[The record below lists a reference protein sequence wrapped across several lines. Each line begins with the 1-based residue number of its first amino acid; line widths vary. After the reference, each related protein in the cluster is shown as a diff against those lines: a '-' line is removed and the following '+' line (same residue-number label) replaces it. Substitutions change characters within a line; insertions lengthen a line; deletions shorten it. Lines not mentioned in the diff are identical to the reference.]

1 MDIIMGNFGTNIN
14 TQEQDMVKQFVGFLG
29 DAMSGNF
36 EVFFGGECP
45 LSNAS
50 VDVTPLKNTNYSQI
64 TPCML
69 VKAVKSDTKELLFV
83 TLFTKDFIRTVI
95 NAVTG
100 GDPSDIKT
108 VFDDFD
114 IGTSGEIL
122 GQVFNTFGS
131 SVSLTFSKTVPAIN
145 AEVVE
150 CNNYGDLVKAL
161 SCGSDEMVVT
171 CEGTLDCDGFA
182 KFPILAI
189 SPVSF
194 IKKTAI
200 NLGVTKKEEPVP
212 APIPTPAPAPVAAAP
227 QQVQSAPVQ
236 GSNDVMYQAPQTML
250 RPALTRTSMDLLMN
264 IPLEISVQIG
274 STKRKIKDIV
284 DFTNGTVIEI
294 EKEVTQP
301 VDVLANNKLIAHGEI
316 VVIEDNF
323 GLRITEVLDMKELI
337 ASFQNGD

>member
-1 MDIIMGNFGTNIN
+1 MDIIMGNCGTNIN

-45 LSNAS
+45 FTNAS

-108 VFDDFD
+108 VFDEFD

-145 AEVVE
+145 AEVIE

-161 SCGSDEMVVT
+161 GCGSDEMVVT

-182 KFPILAI
+182 KFPILVI
-189 SPVSF
+189 TPVSF

-200 NLGVTKKEEPVP
+200 SFGVTKKE
-212 APIPTPAPAPVAAAP
+212 APAPAPASAPMEAAP
-227 QQVQSAPVQ
+227 QQSVPVQS
-236 GSNDVMYQAPQTML
+236 SNDVMYQAPQTML
-250 RPALTRTSMDLLMN
+250 RPALTRASMDLLMN

-274 STKRKIKDIV
+274 TTKRKIKDIV

>member
-1 MDIIMGNFGTNIN
+1 MDIIMGNCGTDLSI
-14 TQEQDMVKQFVGFLG
+14 QEQDMVKQFVGFLG

-45 LSNAS
+45 LKNAS
-50 VDVTPLKNTNYSQI
+50 VDVTPLKNTNYAQI

-69 VKAVKSDTKELLFV
+69 IKAVKSDTKELLFV
-83 TLFTKDFIRTVI
+83 SLYTKDFLRTLI

-108 VFDDFD
+108 IFDDFD

-131 SVSLTFSKTVPAIN
+131 SVSLTFSQTVPAIN

-161 SCGSDEMVVT
+161 GCGSDEMVVT
-171 CEGTLDCDGFA
+171 LEGSLECDGFA
-182 KFPILAI
+182 KFPILVTT
-189 SPVSF
+189 PVSF

-200 NLGVTKKEEPVP
+200 TLGVTPKVAP
-212 APIPTPAPAPVAAAP
+212 APAPAPVEVAPMQQPMQAAP
-227 QQVQSAPVQ
+227 VDM
-236 GSNDVMYQAPQTML
+236 SNDVMYQAPQTML
-250 RPALTRTSMDLLMN
+250 RPALTRASMDLLMN

-274 STKRKIKDIV
+274 STQRKIKDIV

-294 EKEVTQP
+294 NKEVTQP

>member
-1 MDIIMGNFGTNIN
+1 MDIIMGNCGANLSV
-14 TQEQDMVKQFVGFLG
+14 QEQDMVKQFVGFLG

-45 LSNAS
+45 LKNAS
-50 VDVTPLKNTNYSQI
+50 VDVTPLKNANYAQI

-83 TLFTKDFIRTVI
+83 TLFTKDFLRTLI

-108 VFDDFD
+108 VFDEFD

-122 GQVFNTFGS
+122 GQVLNTFGS
-131 SVSLTFSKTVPAIN
+131 SVSLTFSKAVPAIN

-150 CNNYGDLVKAL
+150 FNNYGDLVKAL
-161 SCGSDEMVVT
+161 GCGSDEMVVT
-171 CEGTLDCDGFA
+171 LDGMLDCDGFA
-182 KFPILAI
+182 KFPILAVT
-189 SPVSF
+189 PVSF

-200 NLGVTKKEEPVP
+200 NLGVTSKVAP
-212 APIPTPAPAPVAAAP
+212 APAPAPVESA
-227 QQVQSAPVQ
+227 QQVVQPAPVEVQ
-236 GSNDVMYQAPQTML
+236 NDVMYQPQQTML
-250 RPALTRTSMDLLMN
+250 RPALTRASMDLLMN

-274 STKRKIKDIV
+274 STQRKIKDIV